1 MMGDG
6 GQKKICKNDR
16 GREMEVK
23 REELGTERGGGI
35 QSAWRKTKLTQPLTS
50 NSELWLSVNFVLS
63 QRREAGDL
71 EEEEKTEEE
80 GVQKEL
86 MEGRQK

>member
-1 MMGDG
+1 MQKRQRSRDG
-6 GQKKICKNDR
+6 GKEGGAGDR
-16 GREMEVK
+16 K
-23 REELGTERGGGI
+23 GGGI